1 VGVIM
6 QLPRRRFLHLAAGA
20 GAFPFAWSVARADDA
35 KSPAHRAPLAVR
47 LAGYADSLRYE
58 DLDDATVESVKVHI
72 IDALGCGLAAFD
84 DKPVRICRD
93 VALANGGGSATI
105 IGTRRRSSPDLA
117 AFANG
122 AAIRYLDLNDAYVGR
137 ITGHPSDNIAA
148 CLAVAE
154 TERASTKELITAVA
168 LAYEVNCR
176 LIDAF
181 DANIAGRGWDVP
193 VLSLPAV
200 ALAVGKL
207 MKLSPDRLEQA
218 VNLAVNDHIP
228 LGQTRAQ
235 TLSDWKGIADAEA
248 ARNAV
253 FATMLAREGLTGP
266 TPIFEG
272 KWGFF
277 ALVAGSADV
286 DVGAFGRRG
295 MPFMVHQCG
304 LKSYAAHI
312 TAQTAIPA
320 AAALAR
326 EIAQAIAK
334 ETGKEVGSLD
344 RVATLEIGTTRRG
357 VQVAGTDPEKWAPDT
372 KETADHSLPY
382 IVARAMFDGT
392 IDNDSYTAEKLHD
405 PRVLAFM
412 RKITVKADP
421 AFATQTGDVPPTRLT
436 AVLDD
441 GRRFTRLVDKMP
453 GFPGQP
459 MTRAEVERK
468 FRSNIGSRWPRE
480 RTDTVLQALWTLDA
494 ADDLSALLG
503 TLAVQA

>member
-1 VGVIM
+1 M
-6 QLPRRRFLHLAAGA
+6 QLPRRRFLRLAASA
-20 GAFPFAWSVARADDA
+20 GALPLAWSIARADDA
-35 KSPAHRAPLAVR
+35 TSPPRPSLLAAR
-47 LAGYADSLRYE
+47 LVAYADRLRYD

-72 IDALGCGLAAFD
+72 IDALGCGLAAVD
-84 DKPVRICRD
+84 EKPVRICRN
-93 VALANGGGSATI
+93 VALANGSGGATV
-105 IGTRRRSSPDLA
+105 IGTTRRAAPDLA

-148 CLAVAE
+148 CLAIAE
-154 TERASTKELITAVA
+154 AERASTMELITAVA

-181 DANIAGRGWDVP
+181 DANISARGWDVP

-200 ALAVGKL
+200 ALAAGKL

-295 MPFMVHQCG
+295 AAFLVHRCG

-320 AAALAR
+320 AVTLA
-326 EIAQAIAK
+326 EQIAK
-334 ETGKEVGSLD
+334 AGGLD

-357 VQVAGTDPEKWAPDT
+357 VQVAGTDPEKWAPET

-392 IDNDSYTAEKLHD
+392 IDNDSYAPEKLHD
-405 PRVLAFM
+405 PRLLAFM
-412 RKITVKADP
+412 RKIKVTADP
-421 AFATQTGDVPPTRLT
+421 AFATPTGDVPPTRLT

-459 MTRAEVERK
+459 MSRAEVERK
-468 FRSNIGSRWPRE
+468 FRSNIGSRWSRE
-480 RTDTVLQALWTLDA
+480 RTDAVLQALWTLDEA
-494 ADDLSALLG
+494 SDLSALLG
-503 TLAVQA
+503 KLVVPA

>member
-1 VGVIM
+1 MTEVTRRM
-6 QLPRRRFLHLAAGA
+6 QLPRRRFLRLAAGA
-20 GAFPFAWSVARADDA
+20 AALPLTWSAARADDA
-35 KSPAHRAPLAVR
+35 TSSPRRSLAAR
-47 LAGYADSLRYE
+47 LAGYADALHYD

-93 VALANGGGSATI
+93 VALANGNGGSATV
-105 IGTRRRSSPDLA
+105 IGTRRRVSPDLA

-154 TERASTKELITAVA
+154 AEGASTKDLITAVA
-168 LAYEVNCR
+168 LAYEINCR

-253 FATMLAREGLTGP
+253 FATMLARQGLTGP

-295 MPFMVHQCG
+295 VAFRVHQCG

-320 AAALAR
+320 AAALAQ
-326 EIAQAIAK
+326 EIVKA
-334 ETGKEVGSLD
+334 VGNLD
-344 RVATLEIGTTRRG
+344 RIAALEIGTTRRG
-357 VQVAGTDPEKWAPDT
+357 HQVAGTDPEKWAPDT

-392 IDNDSYTAEKLHD
+392 IDNESYSAEKLHD
-405 PRVLAFM
+405 PRLLAFM
-412 RKITVKADP
+412 RKVTVKEDP
-421 AFATQTGDVPPTRLT
+421 AFATLTGDVPPTRLT
-436 AVLDD
+436 ATLDD
-441 GRRFTRLVDKMP
+441 GRRFARLVDKMP

-459 MTRAEVERK
+459 MSRADVERK
-468 FRSNIGSRWPRE
+468 FRSNVGSRWPHE
-480 RTDTVLQALWTLDA
+480 QTSAVLQALWTIDEANDLPSLLDK
-494 ADDLSALLG
+494 LVL
-503 TLAVQA
+503 QA